1 MSRLFVAVYLIEAGL
16 VLTAA
21 PWTTW
26 WRRNY
31 FADLLPWL
39 RELMWTQGMQAVVV
53 VVGLLTIAAGVTDLW
68 TLFSR
73 RFGRREPAADR
84 YEP

>member
-1 MSRLFVAVYLIEAGL
+1 MTRVFLAVYLVEAGL
-16 VLTAA
+16 ILAAA
-21 PWTTW
+21 PWTSW
-26 WRRNY
+26 WRQNY
-31 FADLLPWL
+31 FANLLPWL

-68 TLFSR
+68 SLFSQ
-73 RFGRREPAADR
+73 RFGRRETADR

>member
-31 FADLLPWL
+31 FAELLPWL
-39 RELMWTQGMQAVVV
+39 RELMWTQGMQTAVVA
-53 VVGLLTIAAGVTDLW
+53 VGLLTIAVGVTDLW
-68 TLFSR
+68 TLFAR
-73 RFGRREPAADR
+73 RLGGRPAG
-84 YEP
+84 ESHE